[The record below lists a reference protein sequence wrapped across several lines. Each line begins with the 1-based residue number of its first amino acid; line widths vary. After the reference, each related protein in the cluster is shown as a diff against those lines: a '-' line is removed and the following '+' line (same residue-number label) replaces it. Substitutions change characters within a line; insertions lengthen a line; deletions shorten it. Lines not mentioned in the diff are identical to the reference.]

1 MARNRGR
8 RKAHQPTSAQ
18 PPKSRA
24 QGRRPAPDKFA
35 SLIQTA
41 FTYHQAGDLGTA
53 QAIYDE
59 VLTSQP
65 GHAEALQLSGAA
77 CIEQGAH
84 ARAAELLERAARR
97 LPASA
102 AVQSNLSLAYF
113 KLERYADAER
123 AAQRALALQPDHAE
137 ALNNLGN
144 AQRLLGKDAEART
157 SYTACLK
164 AQPDHADARRNLDSL
179 NAGDRS
185 GNAQLLADARACF
198 EQAQLDRA
206 DAIVQQI
213 LSRDP
218 GCAPAV
224 FLQGKILQA
233 RRDFQAA
240 ADAFQRALD
249 LGPRNAATLGELAQ
263 AQRYSDDLAA
273 AVASAEEAVALA
285 PESSLHQFRLGE
297 LYFTA
302 NQSKKCIDALERAIA
317 LDPENA
323 NAHNQLGATYSRLG
337 RMAEASVSYLEA
349 LRLAPNN
356 GRILANV
363 ANCLVDQGL
372 PLEAHRYY
380 RQALVQEPNS
390 SVHSNDLFA
399 LHYVAG
405 LSPEALFDAHREWA
419 DTYARPVLP
428 EVPWTPGPH
437 EDPNRRLRVGY
448 LSGDFKSHSVAYFFE
463 PLLAAHDRREVEV
476 WLYSTVDAPDSKTK
490 QLKAM
495 ADQFRDVAF
504 LEEPAIAERIR
515 ADRIDILIDLSG
527 HTGGNRQ
534 CALARKPAPI
544 IVSWLGYPN
553 TTGNPAIDYRFVDA
567 IVEPEGTEGLS
578 TERQIRLPNG
588 FHCYQPPAD
597 APDVEPVRVD
607 DSDPIVFGSFN
618 AVHKINA
625 EVIALWARIL
635 NAVPGSQMFIKHRS
649 LADPVTRS
657 RYLGLFEAAGVAP
670 ERVQIMNALKEVNSH
685 LAAYNRVDIAL
696 DTFPYNGTTTT
707 AEALWMGVPVVTK
720 LGDRHVARVSASLL
734 HRVGLDAL
742 IAEDDED
749 YLRRAV
755 SLAADRTGLLT
766 LRRSIRA
773 MMAASPL
780 CDDVQFARD
789 VEAAYRQMWTTY
801 LAQAKPSAPAAAKA
815 PARARAQAPEA
826 RTEPVRV
833 LHHMARTGGTVISK
847 CLASMAGTAMLSE
860 AHPRGMTFIDPVRQA
875 IEWFG
880 LLSAEDERAI
890 RSASQP
896 FLEMTLRAHAK
907 AQDAGLRLV
916 LRDWSHIDFTGVP
929 FVPDPSYTLTTAE
942 VLKPHTEVVQTATVR
957 HPIDQ
962 WLSLS
967 RLQIV
972 AGQLTL
978 PAFLYGYRRFAEQ
991 AAAIGFVRYEDFTH
1005 DPDGSL
1011 ATLCERLTLPF
1022 DAGYASRWSV
1032 YDRMTG
1038 DGVRVALTQGAITPG
1053 APKAYDPDLLAAA
1066 AADPNYQAALD
1077 LLGYAHPPVHA
1088 HEREAAQ

>member
-8 RKAHQPTSAQ
+8 RKAHKPTSAQ
-18 PPKSRA
+18 PPKPRA
-24 QGRRPAPDKFA
+24 KGQRPAPDKFA

-41 FTYHQAGDLGTA
+41 FTYHQAGDLGAA

-59 VLTSQP
+59 VLTSLP

-77 CIEQGAH
+77 CLQQGAH
-84 ARAAELLERAARR
+84 AKAAGLLERAAHD
-97 LPASA
+97 LPANM
-102 AVQSNLSLAYF
+102 AVNTNLSLAYF

-164 AQPDHADARRNLDSL
+164 AQPDHADAKRNLDSL
-179 NAGDRS
+179 NAGDGS

-233 RRDFQAA
+233 HHDFQAA
-240 ADAFQRALD
+240 ADVFQRALD
-249 LGPRNAATLGELAQ
+249 LGPRNAATLSELAQ
-263 AQRYSDDLAA
+263 AQRYADDLAA

-285 PESSLHQFRLGE
+285 PESSFHQFRLGE

-349 LRLAPNN
+349 LRLAPTN

-380 RQALVQEPNS
+380 REALEHEPNS

-405 LSPEALFDAHREWA
+405 LSPEALFDAHLEWA
-419 DTYARPVLP
+419 ETYAKPVLP
-428 EVPWTPGPH
+428 DTPWTPDRD
-437 EDPNRRLRVGY
+437 EDPDRRLRIGY
-448 LSGDFKSHSVAYFFE
+448 LSGDFKAHSVAYFFE
-463 PLLAAHDRREVEV
+463 PLLAAHDREQVEV
-476 WLYSTVDAPDSKTK
+476 WLYSNVDTPDTVTK
-490 QLKAM
+490 RLRAM
-495 ADQFRDVAF
+495 ADHFQDVF
-504 LEEPAIAERIR
+504 LLDDRTLADRIR
-515 ADRIDILIDLSG
+515 ADAIDILVDLSG
-527 HTGGNRQ
+527 HTSGNRQ
-534 CALARKPAPI
+534 GGLARKPAPI
-544 IVSWLGYPN
+544 AVSWLGYPN
-553 TTGNPAIDYRFVDA
+553 TTGNPAMDYRFVDD
-567 IVEPEGTEGLS
+567 IVEPEGTEALS
-578 TERQIRLPNG
+578 TERQVRLPNG
-588 FHCYQPPAD
+588 FHCYQPPTD
-597 APDVEPVRVD
+597 APEVEPVRADADAPV
-607 DSDPIVFGSFN
+607 VFGSFN

-625 EVIALWARIL
+625 DVIALWARIL
-635 NAVPGSQMFIKHRS
+635 NAVPDSEMLIKHRS

-657 RYLGLFEAAGVAP
+657 RYLGMFEAAGVNP
-670 ERVQIMNALKEVNSH
+670 DRVRIMTALKEVNSH
-685 LAAYNRVDIAL
+685 LAAYNHVDIAL

-707 AEALWMGVPVVTK
+707 AEALWMGVPVLTK
-720 LGDRHVARVSASLL
+720 LGDSHVARVSASLL
-734 HRVGLDAL
+734 HRVGLDGLVAV
-742 IAEDDED
+742 DDED

-755 SLAADRTGLLT
+755 SLATDRAGLLT
-766 LRRSIRA
+766 LRRSIRDI
-773 MMAASPL
+773 MADSPL
-780 CDDVQFARD
+780 LDGAQFARD
-789 VEAAYRQMWTTY
+789 VEAAYRRMWTTY

-815 PARARAQAPEA
+815 PARARAQAAEA
-826 RTEPVRV
+826 RLEPVRV

-847 CLASMAGTAMLSE
+847 CLASMAGNALLSE
-860 AHPRGMTFIDPVRQA
+860 AHPRGMQFIDPVRQA

-880 LLSAEDERAI
+880 LLTPQDESAI

-896 FLEMTLRAHAK
+896 FLEMTLRAQAK
-907 AQDAGLRLV
+907 AQDAGLRLI
-916 LRDWSHIDFTGVP
+916 LRDWSHLDFTGVP
-929 FVPDPSYTLTTAE
+929 FVADPKYTLTTAE
-942 VLKPHTEVVQTATVR
+942 VLKPHCKVVQAATVR

-962 WLSLS
+962 WLSLC
-967 RLQIV
+967 RLQIM
-972 AGQLTL
+972 AGKVSL

-991 AAAIGFVRYEDFTH
+991 AAAIGFVRYEDFTY

-1011 ATLCERLTLPF
+1011 AELCAWLALPF
-1022 DAGYASRWSV
+1022 DPGYAARWAA

-1038 DGVRVALTQGAITPG
+1038 DGVRVAQQHVNI
-1053 APKAYDPDLLAAA
+1053 APASPRNYDPNLLAAA
-1066 AADPNYQAALD
+1066 AADPNYQVALD
-1077 LLGYAHPPVHA
+1077 LLGYQHPTVLA
-1088 HEREAAQ
+1088 GEQKVAQ